1 MANTSLGVAV
11 IGGGM
16 AGRAH
21 AAGYRM
27 ATTLF
32 GTDRP
37 DVRLVAIADANAAVA
52 DDTAKRYGYERA
64 EYDWRAIAAAD
75 DIDVVSVVVAN
86 HLHRE
91 MVEGLLAAG
100 KHVLCEKPLA
110 ASRADAEA
118 MVEAAAAADTVTA
131 VGYTYRRSPA
141 VEQIRRELAAGTIG
155 DLVHFNGHYWCD
167 YALDPGSPITWRY
180 RGGPGTG
187 ALADVGSHLVD
198 LAEFICGPIA
208 EISGARFHTVITER
222 PVPIGTTY
230 GHTRAAVS
238 DEMAP
243 VENEDVATFTATFAG
258 GAAATFS
265 ASRVAHG
272 LADGLGFEMFGTS
285 GSAAW
290 ELARIA
296 EFQIATELAPVD
308 VPTAGSAPEEHRP
321 GVVSRR
327 AVNGPRR
334 VTIGP
339 EHPYIRGGLPMD
351 AGGVGHGKAELFAY
365 QARAFLDQV
374 AGIDELGPLPG
385 FDVGVHS
392 MRVVEAI
399 TESARGGGATVKV
412 V

>member
-1 MANTSLGVAV
+1 MTEKSIGVAV

-27 ATTLF
+27 ASTLF

-37 DVRLVAIADANAAVA
+37 DVRLVAIADANRAVA

-64 EYDWRAIAAAD
+64 EYDWKAIADAH

-86 HLHRE
+86 HLHRQ

-110 ASRADAEA
+110 GSLADAEA
-118 MVEAAAAADTVTA
+118 MVEASAAAKDSVAA

-141 VEQIRRELAAGTIG
+141 VEQIRRELTAGTIG

-167 YALDPGSPITWRY
+167 YALDPTSPITWRY
-180 RGGPGTG
+180 QGGPGTG
-187 ALADVGSHLVD
+187 ALADVGSHMID
-198 LAEFICGPIA
+198 LSEFICGPIA
-208 EISGARFHTVITER
+208 EVSGAKFHTVITER
-222 PVPIGTTY
+222 PIPIGTTY
-230 GHTRAAVS
+230 GHTKGEVS
-238 DEMAP
+238 NEKAP
-243 VENEDVATFTATFAG
+243 VENEDIATFTATFDN
-258 GAAATFS
+258 GAVATYS
-265 ASRVAHG
+265 ASRVAHS
-272 LADGLGFEMFGTS
+272 LPDGLGFELFGTG
-285 GSAAW
+285 GSASW

-296 EFQIATELAPVD
+296 EFALVADD
-308 VPTAGSAPEEHRP
+308 VLSVPEGRSACV
-321 GVVSRR
+321 GSRR
-327 AVNGPRR
+327 AINGPRR
-334 VTIGP
+334 ITIGP

-374 AGIDELGPLPG
+374 AGIDALGPLPG
-385 FDVGVHS
+385 FDVGLHS
-392 MRVVEAI
+392 MRVVAAI
-399 TESARGGGATVKV
+399 TESALDGGATVKV
-412 V
+412 I